1 MTVKLMSQMQEAH
14 IQVPP
19 REFFIEPLLSFILSF
34 VKTLGVET
42 ERGEDLCQMARAAIL
57 LVMENYRKGAT
68 DQALEV
74 TIAESHGKLIIE
86 VANTAVPLVPGDTA
100 RLGADILR
108 ARRASGFFEKLS
120 VENRGRQG
128 QVVSLAMK
136 LGRGAMRLG
145 GDLAPREDM
154 EINDEDIDIRPLG
167 RGEEGALSKLFYHVY
182 EYNYINEIVYYP
194 EKIKEMISD
203 GRLLSAVAALPSGRL
218 IGHLAL
224 MRWNDDP
231 PVYEPCFGLTDP
243 LVKGRGIFRKI
254 LQRIMDIS
262 RTIPMHFCFFDFVTN
277 HDYTQR
283 LVAEYSPCEMAIYV
297 GCQSSETQAR
307 LERLGIGEDPKS
319 TDRFSIL
326 YSIIPRVEKPF
337 GGEVILPNNL
347 GEMTG
352 FLLKPLNLAWSPAP
366 RFSLLDPGG
375 SYRMHCEPMQGSVVF
390 DCEEPGVSA
399 VEHMVKDWRSLLR
412 DGYQYAAV
420 EVPLD
425 RQGLGQFYDM
435 LAEQGFFI
443 AGFVPY
449 GRTSRLGFRFQAMGP
464 TKVDFGEIRLFAP
477 AARELLDVIK
487 EDYERNSV
495 V

>member
-1 MTVKLMSQMQEAH
+1 MAQSREAC
-14 IQVPP
+14 IQIPP
-19 REFFIEPLLSFILSF
+19 RELFIEPLLNFILSF
-34 VKTLGVET
+34 VRALGVES
-42 ERGEDLCQMARAAIL
+42 ERGEDLCQMAGAAVS
-57 LVMENYRKGAT
+57 LVMENYRKSAAE
-68 DQALEV
+68 QSLEV
-74 TIAESHGKLIIE
+74 TIAEAHGKLIIE
-86 VANTAVPLVPGDTA
+86 VANMAVPLVPGDTA
-100 RLGADILR
+100 RLGADVLR

-128 QVVSLAMK
+128 QVLSLAMK

-145 GDLAPREDM
+145 GDLASRE
-154 EINDEDIDIRPLG
+154 EIEIDEEIEIRPLHG
-167 RGEEGALSKLFYHVY
+167 GEEGALSKLFYHVY
-182 EYNYINEIVYYP
+182 EYNYINEVVYYP
-194 EKIKEMISD
+194 DKIGEMRDD
-203 GRLLSAVAALPSGRL
+203 GRLISVVAALPSGKL
-218 IGHLAL
+218 LAHLAL

-254 LQRIMDIS
+254 LTRIMEIS

-283 LVAEYSPCEMAIYV
+283 LVADYNPCEMAIYV

-326 YSIIPRVEKPF
+326 YSVIPRVESPF
-337 GGEVILPNNL
+337 GSEVILPNNL

-375 SYRMHCEPMQGSVVF
+375 SYRMHCEPMQSSVVF
-390 DCEEPGVSA
+390 DCDEPGVSA

-425 RQGLGQFYDM
+425 KPGLGQLYDM

-443 AGFVPY
+443 AGFIPY
-449 GRTSRLGFRFQAMGP
+449 QRASRLGFRFQAMGP
-464 TKVDFGEIRLFAP
+464 TKVDFGEIRLFSP
-477 AARELLDVIK
+477 AAQQLLTVIK